1 MKYITLAFKKGYS
14 GSKDNYQPVTILPAF
29 SKLFEK
35 RLCKQSKFFIDPLLP
50 KFSCAFRK
58 DYFLVMLKQWKSEAD
73 KRKLIEALLTDLS
86 KAFDCFSHKLIIAKL
101 NIYGFSLSALKL
113 VQNCP
118 SKRQQRTK
126 FNQS

>member
-1 MKYITLAFKKGYS
+1 
-14 GSKDNYQPVTILPAF
+14 
-29 SKLFEK
+29 
-35 RLCKQSKFFIDPLLP
+35 
-50 KFSCAFRK
+50 
-58 DYFLVMLKQWKSEAD
+58 MLKQWKSEAD